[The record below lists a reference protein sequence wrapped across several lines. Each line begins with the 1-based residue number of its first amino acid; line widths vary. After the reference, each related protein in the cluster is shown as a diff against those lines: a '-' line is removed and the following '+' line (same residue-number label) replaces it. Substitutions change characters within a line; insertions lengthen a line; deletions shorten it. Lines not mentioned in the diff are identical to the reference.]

1 MGEQKAKH
9 ERNDGNF
16 ILIKTQILPK
26 QMSCGDGDEEE
37 LENPKN
43 NEHMLLSKLSNIC
56 SEHQVE
62 VDP

>member
-1 MGEQKAKH
+1 
-9 ERNDGNF
+9 
-16 ILIKTQILPK
+16 
-26 QMSCGDGDEEE
+26 MSCGDGDEEE